1 MNRALTLV
9 LLLAAAAGGRAW
21 AQDEEQDRVGI
32 AVQGYAGVGT
42 GQTFASNQ
50 NGSGTNTLDHFTD
63 LGLTAKGYLYDPRL
77 VGFYGTVD
85 NGLSSAGGSDLAS
98 YSTQDWNYYG
108 GLNFFS
114 ERSFPFTIFASRS
127 NANTYSSLFPS
138 VNNIMSSWGLN
149 GSWFNNPVGRMG
161 YSFTQSSTDQQAPGL
176 PDTHTHYL
184 HGAYTLTRKLEQW
197 DMRFSDDYF
206 RIVNP
211 FFFETNGTT
220 ANEQTVSD
228 INTIQGSAVR
238 QFGESKRLTLQA
250 VDSKSDT
257 TEPGSSPS
265 DSTSTYF
272 SADYSWRMTEKLST
286 SYGGFYQRDHVS
298 AINVINTIGGTG
310 STTIPSLDDSVT
322 AGDVHASYRASDHLS
337 LLAGVDYFHN
347 NYGNQEV
354 QAGQSDQNAEDLLT
368 TRAGYSYQWDF
379 SKLHWSNSGQLIWQH
394 YQLVSGGT
402 DSAVGYE
409 VRQGVDGGRSST
421 LKYHF
426 GGRFVDQAN
435 PVFFQYVRTKTEA
448 AEVMLNSSRFSR
460 VHLGMNGNLVFNQ
473 YDLATGTQTGKSE
486 TAGLNADFPTK
497 GVGLFG
503 IYSHSNG
510 IQRFFNSLPG
520 SPGSGSSGGPPQFP
534 STLLNAYDLTR
545 FGATWSR
552 HNTLRVASY
561 YNRIKYAFAFTN
573 TTVTTD
579 TSWDSLVEYLFGR
592 FTIDGGYSRGLYE
605 VQPTHTNLNRWF
617 VRVRFPFHIWQR
629 G

>member
-1 MNRALTLV
+1 
-9 LLLAAAAGGRAW
+9 
-21 AQDEEQDRVGI
+21 
-32 AVQGYAGVGT
+32 
-42 GQTFASNQ
+42 
-50 NGSGTNTLDHFTD
+50 
-63 LGLTAKGYLYDPRL
+63 
-77 VGFYGTVD
+77 
-85 NGLSSAGGSDLAS
+85 
-98 YSTQDWNYYG
+98 
-108 GLNFFS
+108 
-114 ERSFPFTIFASRS
+114 
-127 NANTYSSLFPS
+127 
-138 VNNIMSSWGLN
+138 
-149 GSWFNNPVGRMG
+149 
-161 YSFTQSSTDQQAPGL
+161 
-176 PDTHTHYL
+176 
-184 HGAYTLTRKLEQW
+184 
-197 DMRFSDDYF
+197 
-206 RIVNP
+206 VNP

-220 ANEQTVSD
+220 AHEQTVSD

-257 TEPGSSPS
+257 TEPGSTPS

-286 SYGGFYQRDHVS
+286 SYGGFYQRDQVS

-337 LLAGVDYFHN
+337 FLAGVDYFHN
-347 NYGNQEV
+347 NYGHQEA
-354 QAGQSDQNAEDLLT
+354 QAGQSDLNAQDLLT

-379 SKLHWSNSGQLIWQH
+379 SKLHWSNSGQVIWQH
-394 YQLVSGGT
+394 YQLVGGGT

-421 LKYHF
+421 LRYHF

-473 YDLATGTQTGKSE
+473 YDLVTGTQTGKSE

-520 SPGSGSSGGPPQFP
+520 SPSSGSSGGPPQFP

-592 FTIDGGYSRGLYE
+592 FTIDGGYSRGFYE